1 MRTTS
6 HPSIGLPAL
15 NTLMLACTLMWFVAQ
30 QNGLAPSAHKYG
42 LADVTKAKHLQ
53 PRTPPP
59 LLDPEQID
67 INVQEAETHWDFWPH
82 H

>member
-42 LADVTKAKHLQ
+42 LADVAKAMHLQ

-59 LLDPEQID
+59 LLDPDQID